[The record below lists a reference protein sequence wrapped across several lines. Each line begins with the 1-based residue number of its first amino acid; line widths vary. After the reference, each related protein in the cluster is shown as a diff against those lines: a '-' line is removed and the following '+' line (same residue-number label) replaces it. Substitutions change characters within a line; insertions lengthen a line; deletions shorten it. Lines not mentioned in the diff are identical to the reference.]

1 MEVPELG
8 VQMELQLP
16 AYTTGTAIPDPQPI
30 EWGQGDQTHILMDT
44 SHILNPRGTMGT
56 PGISLNLKLFPFAFF
71 HIYDLNWFS
80 DLLWGE
86 RCILKGVPPNVI
98 WKKKYAGY
106 RFDVG

>member
-56 PGISLNLKLFPFAFF
+56 PGISLNLKLFPFAFQISF
-71 HIYDLNWFS
+71 TSTISTDFLTSCEVKDAF
-80 DLLWGE
+80 
-86 RCILKGVPPNVI
+86 
-98 WKKKYAGY
+98 
-106 RFDVG
+106 